1 MNTNGPDCGDNDHP
15 VICSLLRTKTKI
27 AMNRATIVLISA
39 IGIVAASSLGFWAG
53 KSQPAA
59 PSQGAAPSK
68 PSSGPPP
75 GTPVEAM
82 ATRQVSLPQS
92 ITAVGSLRSDEAVV
106 LRPEIAGR
114 ISEILFREGQ
124 RVKEG
129 EVLVRFDSSVQR
141 AELDQAKANLSLN
154 QSKFERAVD
163 LQKKGFI
170 SSQARDEAENNFRVS
185 KASVDL
191 FAARLAKLELRAP
204 FSGLAGLRQ
213 VSVGDYVKDG
223 QDLVNIETV
232 DPLKVD
238 FRVPEIYLKQ
248 VAVGQTLQIGLDAF
262 PNQSFSGQVFAINPL
277 VDTSGRSIVI
287 RAQVRNPGTVLRPGM
302 FARVRLIVGGMQDS
316 LVIPEQALVPVGDDL
331 YVFKVADGK
340 AQRTKVEIGQRR
352 DAMVEITKGLAK
364 GEVVV
369 TAGLQKI
376 RDGASVRVTMIA
388 DSATQSQ
395 PSPTQAN
402 PSAANPGATPP
413 AGKS

>member
-1 MNTNGPDCGDNDHP
+1 
-15 VICSLLRTKTKI
+15 
-27 AMNRATIVLISA
+27 MNRASQILLSA
-39 IGIVAASSLGFWAG
+39 IGIAAASSLGYLAG
-53 KSQPAA
+53 KSQPATTG
-59 PSQGAAPSK
+59 GAAPAAK
-68 PSSGPPP
+68 PQSGPPP

-82 ATRQVSLPQS
+82 KVRLVSLPQS

-124 RVKEG
+124 RVQQG

-141 AELDQAKANLSLN
+141 AELEQAKANLSLN

-170 SSQARDEAENNFRVS
+170 SSQARDEAENNYRVS
-185 KASVDL
+185 RAAVDL

-204 FSGLAGLRQ
+204 FSGIAGLRS

-248 VAVGQTLQIGLDAF
+248 VAAGQSLQIGLDAF
-262 PNQSFSGQVFAINPL
+262 PNQSFNGQVLAINPL
-277 VDTSGRSIVI
+277 VDASGRSIVI
-287 RAQVRNPGTVLRPGM
+287 RAQVRNSSSSLRPGM
-302 FARVRLIVGGMQDS
+302 FARVRLIVGGEQES
-316 LVIPEQALVPVGDDL
+316 LAVPEQALVPVGDDL

-352 DAMVEITKGLAK
+352 DAMVEITKGLARTDL
-364 GEVVV
+364 VV

-376 RDGASVRVTMIA
+376 RDGANVKVTLIA
-388 DSATQSQ
+388 EPAAPQQPAAAQSK
-395 PSPTQAN
+395 PLPV
-402 PSAANPGATPP
+402 NPGAASP

>member
-1 MNTNGPDCGDNDHP
+1 
-15 VICSLLRTKTKI
+15 
-27 AMNRATIVLISA
+27 
-39 IGIVAASSLGFWAG
+39 
-53 KSQPAA
+53 
-59 PSQGAAPSK
+59 
-68 PSSGPPP
+68 
-75 GTPVEAM
+75 M
-82 ATRQVSLPQS
+82 AVRQVSLPQS

-124 RVKEG
+124 RVQKG

-141 AELDQAKANLSLN
+141 AELEQAKANLSLN

-170 SSQARDEAENNFRVS
+170 SSQARDEAENNYRVS

-204 FSGLAGLRQ
+204 FTGLAGLRS

-238 FRVPEIYLKQ
+238 FRVPEIFLKQ
-248 VAVGQTLQIGLDAF
+248 VAVGQQLQIGLDAF
-262 PNQSFSGQVFAINPL
+262 PNQSFSGQVLAINPL
-277 VDTSGRSIVI
+277 VDASGRSIVI
-287 RAQVRNPGTVLRPGM
+287 RAQVRNSGSALRPGM
-302 FARVRLIVGGMQDS
+302 FARVRLIVGGVQDS
-316 LVIPEQALVPVGDDL
+316 LVIPEQSLVPVGDDM

-340 AQRTKVEIGQRR
+340 AQRTKVEIGQRK

-364 GEVVV
+364 TDVVI

-376 RDGASVRVTMIA
+376 RDGANVKVTLLSDA
-388 DSATQSQ
+388 ATQQ
-395 PSPTQAN
+395 PPPATQAP
-402 PSAANPGATPP
+402 PSKPAAASST
-413 AGKS
+413 GKS